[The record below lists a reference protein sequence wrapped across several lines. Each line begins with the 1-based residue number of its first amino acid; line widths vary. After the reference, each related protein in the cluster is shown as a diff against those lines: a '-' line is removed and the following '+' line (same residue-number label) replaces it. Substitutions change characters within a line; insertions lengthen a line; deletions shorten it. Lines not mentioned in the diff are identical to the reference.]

1 MFIASQQRLQG
12 KEDAVQDETIM
23 DRSRA
28 ARSVVRRQHLLD
40 TARKLFVE
48 QGFHRTGM
56 AQIALAS
63 GIKVGQIYRDFANK
77 EAIIAAI
84 CEANLNAWLAEDV
97 LDKAVAAKNIVAIRA
112 WIERICSEEP
122 SVEDRRLMAELL
134 AEVGRNPIIAEINR
148 KADERVRSRLD
159 AALESL
165 SPDAT
170 IDRRSI
176 IVDLIFILSWGMMVM
191 MELSPEKTHASIR
204 GHMISILRKEMAEL
218 TP

>member
-1 MFIASQQRLQG
+1 M
-12 KEDAVQDETIM
+12 QDEPIM

-84 CEANLNAWLAEDV
+84 CEANLNVWLDEDE
-97 LDKAVAAKNIVAIRA
+97 LDKAVATRNVVAIRA

-122 SVEDRRLMAELL
+122 TIEDRRLMTELL
-134 AEVGRNPIIAEINR
+134 AEVGRNPIIAELNR
-148 KADERVRSRLD
+148 KADERVRSRLN

-165 SPDAT
+165 SPEAP

-176 IVDLIFILSWGMMVM
+176 IIDLIFMLSWGMMAM
-191 MELSPEKTHASIR
+191 MELSPHKKHGPIR
-204 GHMISILRKEMAEL
+204 DHMISILRKEMAEL

>member
-1 MFIASQQRLQG
+1 M
-12 KEDAVQDETIM
+12 QDGTIM

-84 CEANLNAWLAEDV
+84 CEANLNAWLDEDV
-97 LDKAVAAKNIVAIRA
+97 LDKAVAAHNIVAIRA

-170 IDRRSI
+170 IERRSI
-176 IVDLIFILSWGMMVM
+176 IVDLIFMLSWGMMVM
-191 MELSPEKTHASIR
+191 MELTPEKTHGSIR
-204 GHMISILRKEMAEL
+204 DHMISILRKEMAEL

>member
-1 MFIASQQRLQG
+1 
-12 KEDAVQDETIM
+12 VQDETIM

-28 ARSVVRRQHLLD
+28 ARSVARRQHLLD

-84 CEANLNAWLAEDV
+84 CEANLNAWLDEEE
-97 LDKAVAAKNIVAIRA
+97 LNKAVAAKDILAIRT

-122 SVEDRRLMAELL
+122 TAEDRRLMAELL

-159 AALESL
+159 SALESL

-170 IDRRSI
+170 LDRRSI
-176 IVDLIFILSWGMMVM
+176 VVDLIFMLSWGMMVM
-191 MELSPEKTHASIR
+191 MELSPEKAHGPIR
-204 GHMISILRKEMAEL
+204 DHMILILRKEMAEL